1 MNLSAINKVTNGKT
15 RTTGITPFM
24 EIPLEKVYANPE
36 QPRKK
41 FDDIAAFA
49 KALKQDGLLQPIVVV
64 KRSDGYMI
72 VSGERRYQAHKY
84 NNATT
89 IKAHIIE
96 ADDHKILELSLIE
109 NIQRDDLTDYEI
121 AMHISKLWLSKRYN
135 SKKELAGAVGKS
147 QTYLSKAFGCLN
159 LHEDIRK
166 DLEFNKREIGLTV
179 LEELSRIKDKD
190 MQLEPYKLYNDGEIK
205 RDDIKGWRELQSP
218 KKLKPVK
225 AERKKYVSY
234 GFGTVNEFGDL
245 IAIIKGDLE
254 GRISIDTQDIVKTAN
269 NCNYKITI
277 EEI

>member
-1 MNLSAINKVTNGKT
+1 MNLSAINKATAGKT
-15 RTTGITPFM
+15 RTGGVSPFM
-24 EIPLEKVYANPE
+24 ELPLDKVYANPQ

-41 FDDIAAFA
+41 FDDIEELARAI
-49 KALKQDGLLQPIVVV
+49 KQDGLLQPIVVV

-72 VSGERRYQAHKY
+72 VSGERRYQAHRQ

-96 ADDHKILELSLIE
+96 ADEHKVLELSLIE

-121 AMHISKLWLSKRYN
+121 AMHISKLWLSKRYS
-135 SKKELAGAVGKS
+135 SKKELANAVGKS

-190 MQLEPYKLYNDGEIK
+190 MQLEAYKLYNDGEIK
-205 RDDIKGWRELQSP
+205 RDDIKGWRDKECP

-225 AERKKYVSY
+225 TEKKKYVSY
-234 GFGTVNEFGDL
+234 GFGTVNEFGDF